1 MVPFDNLDRVLRSSL
16 DGSHGF
22 WRRCG
27 FDEIVACYTENTPRE
42 ALAGLSQASLSGL
55 QVSDYSSFMERTFF
69 RVPVEQIGPEWFFQL
84 GTSGDYALYRAAKRL
99 ADVILAGVGLLL
111 AAPILFITAVL
122 IRLESDGPAF
132 YSQVR
137 IGQFGRPF
145 RIWKL
150 RSMRNDAEKN
160 GAQWAQERDTR
171 ITRIGRIL
179 RRTRLDEV
187 PQFINV
193 LKGEMSLVG
202 PRPERPEF
210 VSKLAKQIPF
220 YQQRHMLK
228 PGITGWAQINHPYGA
243 TPESALNKLKY
254 DLYYLKYASAI
265 LDLQIVLRTIGAVM
279 KGAR

>member
-1 MVPFDNLDRVLRSSL
+1 
-16 DGSHGF
+16 
-22 WRRCG
+22 
-27 FDEIVACYTENTPRE
+27 
-42 ALAGLSQASLSGL
+42 
-55 QVSDYSSFMERTFF
+55 
-69 RVPVEQIGPEWFFQL
+69 
-84 GTSGDYALYRAAKRL
+84 
-99 ADVILAGVGLLL
+99 
-111 AAPILFITAVL
+111 
-122 IRLESDGPAF
+122 LESPGSAF

-160 GAQWAQERDTR
+160 GAQWAQERDAR
-171 ITRIGRIL
+171 VTRIGRIL
-179 RRTRLDEV
+179 RRTRFDEV

-210 VSKLAKQIPF
+210 VGELAKQIPF

-228 PGITGWAQINHPYGA
+228 PGITGWAQINLPYGA

-254 DLYYLKYASAI
+254 DLYYLKHASVT
-265 LDLQIVLRTIGAVM
+265 LDLQVLLRTIGALM
-279 KGAR
+279 KGSR